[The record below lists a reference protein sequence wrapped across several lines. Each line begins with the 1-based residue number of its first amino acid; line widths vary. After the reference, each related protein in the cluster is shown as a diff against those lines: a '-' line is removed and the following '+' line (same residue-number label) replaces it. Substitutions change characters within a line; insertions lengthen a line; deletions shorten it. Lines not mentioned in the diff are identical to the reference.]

1 MAKKPA
7 KVSSPTKIG
16 DLLGLFFEQH
26 QPSSFSEEAKVFQ
39 HWKAAVGPEVAK
51 RAQPKSM
58 RNQVLFV
65 EVEHSAWITELNARR
80 HLILRKLNSL
90 AGGEI
95 VKEMHFRRAK
105 S

>member
-1 MAKKPA
+1 MAKKPSKA
-7 KVSSPTKIG
+7 SSPTKIG
-16 DLLGLFFEQH
+16 DLLGSFFEQH
-26 QPSSFSEEAKVFQ
+26 QPSSLSDEAKVFQ
-39 HWKAAVGPEVAK
+39 HWKAAVGPEIAK
-51 RAQPKSM
+51 RAQPRSM

-90 AGGEI
+90 LGSE
-95 VKEMHFRRAK
+95 VVREMHFKRSK